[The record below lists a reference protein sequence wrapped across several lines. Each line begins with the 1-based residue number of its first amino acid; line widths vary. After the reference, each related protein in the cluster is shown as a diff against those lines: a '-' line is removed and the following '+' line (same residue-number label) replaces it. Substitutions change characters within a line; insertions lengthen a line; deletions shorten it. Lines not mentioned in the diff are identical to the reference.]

1 MNRGSEVRQTL
12 MSSAIRVVSVQ
23 GIQNATTKALSI
35 ESGLSEVYIYRY
47 FERKDD
53 LLRQTFYSLDKELMY
68 LMKKSFLKIIQE
80 DANVKLGFRLLFH
93 DFWKF
98 TLRDKDKC
106 SFFIQYYYS
115 SFYSPRYDIDRKS
128 IYQPLLDLISP
139 AFVENTDPWLELN
152 HMYDVVFPKLL
163 RVIRGSLPDNKETET
178 SIYQEIVLIEEN
190 KMRWNTKLSNS
201 LTNIERKCKSTEI
214 LQGNKNEQRRSGS
227 YSS

>member
-1 MNRGSEVRQTL
+1 MNRGNEVRQTL

-23 GIQNATTKALSI
+23 GIQNATTKALSV

-53 LLRQTFYSLDKELMY
+53 LLRQTFCSLDKELMY
-68 LMKKSFLKIIQE
+68 LMQKSFLKVIQE
-80 DANVKLGFRLLFH
+80 DANVKLGFRLFFH
-93 DFWKF
+93 DFWEF
-98 TLRDKDKC
+98 TLKDKDKC

-115 SFYSPRYDIDRKS
+115 TFYSTHYDIERKS

-139 AFVENTDPWLELN
+139 AFAENTDPWLELN
-152 HMYDVVFPKLL
+152 HMYDVIFPKLL

-178 SIYQEIVLIEEN
+178 SVYHEIVLIEEN
-190 KMRWNTKLSNS
+190 KMRWDTKLSNS
-201 LTNIERKCKSTEI
+201 PTSIERMCKSTEI
-214 LQGNKNEQRRSGS
+214 LQENENEQRRCGS